1 MAPSTLRRC
10 ARAERRT
17 RWVQVQGPH
26 GSTSVSL
33 PPAWQAR
40 AERDGQ
46 AALGASGPRYLT
58 NAVRSA
64 AENLCVDFDAAAG
77 SFSQQVRVLAHRTLV
92 KLAKGQGVEV

>member
-1 MAPSTLRRC
+1 
-10 ARAERRT
+10 
-17 RWVQVQGPH
+17 
-26 GSTSVSL
+26 
-33 PPAWQAR
+33 
-40 AERDGQ
+40 
-46 AALGASGPRYLT
+46 LT